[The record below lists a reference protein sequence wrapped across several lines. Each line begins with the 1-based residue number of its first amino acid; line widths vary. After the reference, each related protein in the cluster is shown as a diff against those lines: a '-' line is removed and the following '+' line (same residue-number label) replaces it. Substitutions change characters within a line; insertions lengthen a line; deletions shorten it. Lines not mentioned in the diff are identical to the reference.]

1 MKPFTYPAHPFII
14 AEMSGNH
21 NQSLARALEMIEIAA
36 RAGADAVKLQTYTA
50 DTITIDH
57 DGPEFLVDLP
67 LWKGRKLYELYQEAH
82 TPWDWHKPMF
92 DRARELG
99 IVIFSSPF
107 DETAVDLLE
116 ELGAPLYKIAS
127 FELVD
132 TPLIRYV
139 AQTGKPMIMS
149 TGMAT
154 IPEIQ
159 DAVRAATE
167 GGCTDLT
174 LLHCVSAYPAPIEQ
188 TSLATMVALKE
199 HFPHVRIGLSDH
211 SMGVSVPITAVAL
224 GAQVIEKHFTIAR
237 ADGGVDSAFSL
248 EPHEL
253 KELCEST
260 KTVTKDTPLLQEAI
274 GVIDFEKEREAP
286 GRAYR
291 PSLYV
296 VKDIKA
302 GEVFSN
308 NNIRSVRPAKGLPPK
323 ELVNVLGKTARY
335 DLKFGTP
342 LAQDMIA

>member
-1 MKPFTYPAHPFII
+1 MTEFCYPDHPFII

-21 NQSLARALEMIEIAA
+21 NQSLDRALEMIQIAA
-36 RAGADAVKLQTYTA
+36 NAGVDAIKLQTYTA
-50 DTITIDH
+50 DTITLDH

-67 LWKGRKLYELYQEAH
+67 LWKGRKLYELYEEAH
-82 TPWDWHKPMF
+82 TPWEWHKPMF
-92 DRARELG
+92 DKARELG
-99 IVIFSSPF
+99 ITIFSSPF

-116 ELGAPLYKIAS
+116 DLAAPLYKIAS

-132 TPLIRYV
+132 VPLIRYV
-139 AQTGKPMIMS
+139 ARTHKPMIMS

-154 IPEIQ
+154 LAEIG
-159 DAVRAATE
+159 DAVEAALSH
-167 GGCTDLT
+167 GCPDLT

-188 TSLATMVALKE
+188 TNLATMVALKKN
-199 HFPHVRIGLSDH
+199 FPDVRIGLSDH
-211 SMGVSVPITAVAL
+211 SMGTDVPVTAVAL

-253 KELCEST
+253 KKLCEST
-260 KTVTKDTPLLQEAI
+260 KNVTKNTPLLEAAI
-274 GVIDFEKEREAP
+274 GVVDFEKEREAP

-296 VKDIKA
+296 VRNVKA

-308 NNIRSVRPAKGLPPK
+308 DNVRSVRPANGLPPK
-323 ELVNVLGKTARY
+323 ELDKVLGCVAAQ
-335 DLKFGTP
+335 DIPFGTP
-342 LAQDMIA
+342 LSWKDVL